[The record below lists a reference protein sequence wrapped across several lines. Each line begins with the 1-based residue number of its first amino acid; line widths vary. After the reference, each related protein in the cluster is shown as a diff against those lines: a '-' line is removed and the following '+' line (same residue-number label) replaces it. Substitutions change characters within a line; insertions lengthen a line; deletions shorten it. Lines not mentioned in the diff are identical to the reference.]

1 MLSTM
6 SWPAAEVEI
15 DETLVRSLLAD
26 QHPDLAMLDLAPI
39 GYGWDNALWRLGD
52 NLVVRLP
59 RRALAAPILVHE
71 QTWLP
76 LLAPRLPLPVP
87 VPVRIGQPTE
97 GYPWRWSIV
106 PWLVGSPADR
116 SPVRHPEDAAG
127 RLGRFLRA
135 LHTVGPPD
143 APHNPY
149 RGVPLGDR
157 SEVFE
162 ERVTAL
168 ADEIDVEATRRTW
181 DRAVAVNSW
190 AAPPVWLHGDLHP
203 ANILLSRGTVAAVI
217 DFGDMCTG
225 DPATDLA
232 AGWMLLPARVMTVF
246 LAGYGG
252 IDDALE
258 VRARGWAALFA
269 LMLLGI
275 GLEGRPSYEAVGR
288 RTLAGCTSPF
298 KIPGPTPDI

>member
-1 MLSTM
+1 M

-15 DETLVRSLLAD
+15 DETLVRVLLAD
-26 QHPDLAMLDLAPI
+26 QHPDLAALDLAPV

-52 NLVVRLP
+52 NLLVRLP
-59 RRALAAPILVHE
+59 RRVLAAHLLVHE

-76 LLAPRLPLPVP
+76 VLAPRLPLPVP
-87 VPVRIGQPTE
+87 VPVRTGRPTE
-97 GYPWRWSIV
+97 RYPWHWSIV

-116 SPVRHPEDAAG
+116 TPVRRPKDAAG

-143 APHNPY
+143 APRNEH

-157 SEVFE
+157 SEIFE
-162 ERVTAL
+162 DRVAVL
-168 ADEIDVEATRRTW
+168 AHEIDVETTRRTW
-181 DRAVAVNSW
+181 DRAVAVDSW
-190 AAPPVWLHGDLHP
+190 SAPPVWLHGDLHP
-203 ANILLSRGTVAAVI
+203 ANILLARGTVAAVI
-217 DFGDMCTG
+217 DFGDVCTG

-232 AGWMLLPARVMTVF
+232 AGWMLLPERAMTAF
-246 LAGYGG
+246 HAGYGG

-298 KIPGPTPDI
+298 KIP